1 MLLTVTS
8 HCPEGPVAGRD
19 APGCESPKFLSP
31 VGPAGPGAGAGHPQA
46 LRLAAEKTAAKR
58 HRQSRWKSPVIAAV
72 ALQGGKKHT
81 QCNFFPLSLS
91 PSPTFSSSLL
101 LRFLPS
107 PACCRTMCWREPC
120 TQAASWIRVR
130 SGTETS
136 CPGWWSRT
144 SSYWGRRTS
153 GCRHKCRTSTRT
165 SFSPKKRCKTFWKLS
180 VILSL
185 ALSIPVADIF

>member
-1 MLLTVTS
+1 MLLTVAS

-81 QCNFFPLSLS
+81 QCNFFPLSPLLPLS
-91 PSPTFSSSLL
+91 PPLSFSVSCP
-101 LRFLPS
+101 LPPVAEPCVGES
-107 PACCRTMCWREPC
+107 PAL
-120 TQAASWIRVR
+120 
-130 SGTETS
+130 
-136 CPGWWSRT
+136 
-144 SSYWGRRTS
+144 
-153 GCRHKCRTSTRT
+153 
-165 SFSPKKRCKTFWKLS
+165 KRPLKS
-180 VILSL
+180 E
-185 ALSIPVADIF
+185 